1 MEMES
6 EQPAPPT
13 LDAERQKQARQYARI
28 RRRLMVVDL
37 ALGGIYVILWL
48 ALGWSVAL
56 RGWVDT
62 ISLAPAVALILYAI
76 GFAVPYTL
84 IDLPLSYY
92 SGFALPHRFGQSNQS
107 FWHWVGDQAKGL
119 AISALLGI
127 GLLQVIYWLLR
138 AAPDLWWLYAAGVML
153 LFTVVLSSLAPVLIL
168 PLFYKFTPLEDDDL
182 AQRLIGLAERAG
194 TQVRGVFRF
203 DMSTRTKSANA
214 ALMGLGNTRRIVL
227 GDTLLD
233 EFTADEV
240 ETVLAHEL
248 GHHIHKDV
256 PLGIAFNT
264 ALTLLTFWAA
274 GLALRWGVN
283 TLGLAGIADPA
294 GLPLLAL
301 VGGVLGLIA
310 MPLGNAYSRW
320 RERLADRYA
329 LESTRKPDAFA
340 DAMTRLANQN
350 LADANPERWVVL
362 LLYSHPPIRERVAA
376 AQAFAA
382 GGVGDP
388 TPA

>member
-13 LDAERQKQARQYARI
+13 LDAGRQKQARQYARI

-56 RGWVDT
+56 RSWVET
-62 ISLAPAVALILYAI
+62 ISPAPAVALILYTV
-76 GFAVPYTL
+76 GFTVPYTL

-119 AISALLGI
+119 AISAPLGI

-283 TLGLAGIADPA
+283 ALGLAGIADPA

-301 VGGVLGLIA
+301 VGGVLGLVA

-350 LADANPERWVVL
+350 LADADPERWVVL

>member
-1 MEMES
+1 M
-6 EQPAPPT
+6 
-13 LDAERQKQARQYARI
+13 
-28 RRRLMVVDL
+28 
-37 ALGGIYVILWL
+37 
-48 ALGWSVAL
+48 
-56 RGWVDT
+56 
-62 ISLAPAVALILYAI
+62 
-76 GFAVPYTL
+76 
-84 IDLPLSYY
+84 
-92 SGFALPHRFGQSNQS
+92 
-107 FWHWVGDQAKGL
+107 
-119 AISALLGI
+119 
-127 GLLQVIYWLLR
+127 
-138 AAPDLWWLYAAGVML
+138 
-153 LFTVVLSSLAPVLIL
+153 
-168 PLFYKFTPLEDDDL
+168 
-182 AQRLIGLAERAG
+182 
-194 TQVRGVFRF
+194 
-203 DMSTRTKSANA
+203 
-214 ALMGLGNTRRIVL
+214 
-227 GDTLLD
+227 
-233 EFTADEV
+233 
-240 ETVLAHEL
+240 LAHEL

-283 TLGLAGIADPA
+283 ALGLAGIADPA

-301 VGGVLGLIA
+301 VGGVLGLVA

-350 LADANPERWVVL
+350 LADADPERWVVL
-362 LLYSHPPIRERVAA
+362 LLYSHPPIRERVSA